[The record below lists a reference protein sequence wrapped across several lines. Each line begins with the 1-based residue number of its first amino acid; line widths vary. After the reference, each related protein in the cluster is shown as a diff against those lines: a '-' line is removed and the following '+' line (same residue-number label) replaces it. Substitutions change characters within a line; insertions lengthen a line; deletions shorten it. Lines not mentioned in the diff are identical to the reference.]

1 MMGSCKLV
9 YTVVYGHDMCHGA
22 SCVSTAS
29 NRHWKEEWVDWIVT
43 SQFNDFDSPLHKS
56 HSLLCQS
63 TYCSTEERERGG
75 GKASSRCQR
84 RNSPIFTIE
93 ETHTLISRLT
103 YNHFQW
109 RVHLSYGVGLEEERD
124 WKWNLNSRE
133 DSQVPCPPVSPSSL
147 CGPPDRELDRCTSG
161 FRFWEGVGAKQHNET
176 LQVGSRKL
184 GLRRTIFSPVLH
196 SIQILSLWIQ
206 GFLVLSRQP

>member
-1 MMGSCKLV
+1 MGMICVMGLHAYRQLAIDIGRKRGLV
-9 YTVVYGHDMCHGA
+9 
-22 SCVSTAS
+22 
-29 NRHWKEEWVDWIVT
+29 EL
-43 SQFNDFDSPLHKS
+43 SPLS
-56 HSLLCQS
+56 SMISIPLS
-63 TYCSTEERERGG
+63 TNLIPCSVSPPTVQQRREREGGGRRG

-133 DSQVPCPPVSPSSL
+133 DSQVPCPRVSPSSL

-184 GLRRTIFSPVLH
+184 GLRRTIFSPLLH

>member
-1 MMGSCKLV
+1 MGWLN
-9 YTVVYGHDMCHGA
+9 CHLSVQWFRFPSPQISFLA
-22 SCVSTAS
+22 LSVHLLF
-29 NRHWKEEWVDWIVT
+29 NRGER
-43 SQFNDFDSPLHKS
+43 
-56 HSLLCQS
+56 
-63 TYCSTEERERGG
+63 ERERGGRRG

-124 WKWNLNSRE
+124 WKWNLKSRE

-161 FRFWEGVGAKQHNET
+161 FRFWEGGGVGAKQHNET
-176 LQVGSRKL
+176 LQEGSRKL
-184 GLRRTIFSPVLH
+184 GFRRTIFSPLLH
-196 SIQILSLWIQ
+196 SIQILHLWIQ
-206 GFLVLSRQP
+206 GFLVLSIGHP